1 MKALFFS
8 SPTLPQALEA
18 LLCCFLIHSQDLPTT
33 RARSSLGH
41 HLTAVAEPMASN
53 GGSSLH
59 LTMSGDTANLTLFNE
74 RLHLPACGSCMVMLS
89 PRNNNQGGELSIQQV
104 VARPESLESYLPQE
118 VWVRIYLER
127 LPGSKTPWFNR
138 YDPAMFPNSVS
149 FIVLRNPVLPL
160 GCWQF
165 AEQFRTT
172 ACKSLLEA
180 GNADATGR
188 DAAGYVH
195 LKVPPTAETLYVY
208 QTASEASF
216 QNIPFNIGCFHYG
229 IPDEVCEEGSFGPGG
244 GGFMIA
250 PDIMML
256 TQFTTDRFPEAEWL
270 AIHRRTVALI
280 KSMFEPVTGV
290 SR

>member
-53 GGSSLH
+53 GDSSLH
-59 LTMSGDTANLTLFNE
+59 LTMSGDTANLTLFHE

-89 PRNNNQGGELSIQQV
+89 PKNNNQGGELSIQQV
-104 VARPESLESYLPQE
+104 ITRPESLESYLSQE
-118 VWVRIYLER
+118 VSVRIDLER
-127 LPGSKTPWFNR
+127 LPGSKTPWFDR
-138 YDPAMFPNSVS
+138 YDPALFPDSVS
-149 FIVLRNPVLPL
+149 FVVFRDRLSPS

-165 AEQFRTT
+165 PDQART
-172 ACKSLLEA
+172 CKRELEA
-180 GNADATGR
+180 GNTDASGR
-188 DAAGYVH
+188 DTAGYVH
-195 LKVPPTAETLYVY
+195 LKVPLTAETLYVY
-208 QTASEASF
+208 QTALEASY
-216 QNIPFNIGCFHYG
+216 QNIPLKIGCFHYG

-244 GGFMIA
+244 GGFMLA

-256 TQFTTDRFPEAEWL
+256 TQFTTDKFPEAEWL
-270 AIHRRTVALI
+270 AAHRRTVTLI
-280 KSMFEPVTGV
+280 KSMFEPVEGV
-290 SR
+290 SQ